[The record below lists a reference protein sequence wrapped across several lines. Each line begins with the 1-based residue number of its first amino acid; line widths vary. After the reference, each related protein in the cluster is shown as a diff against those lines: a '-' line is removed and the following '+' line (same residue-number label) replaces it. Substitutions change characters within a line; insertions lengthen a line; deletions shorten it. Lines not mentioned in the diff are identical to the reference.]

1 MFRKGMGEMKKT
13 KLILL
18 VAALTMGQLLTGCG
32 ASETSTE
39 SDGETVA
46 NVSVNDTEANA
57 ENAVSE
63 AAENTET
70 AEENSQVASADE
82 MADVADVVEEGM
94 TPVYAA
100 ELKDGVYPVIVDSS
114 SSMFSITSCELTV
127 ENGTMTAV
135 MTMGG
140 TGYLQVFMG
149 TGEEAVKAEEDTY
162 IPYVE
167 NENGEHTFT
176 VPVEALD
183 MGIDCSAFSKRKEKW
198 YDRVL
203 VFRAD
208 SLPQEA
214 FVNQTI
220 VTVESLSLE
229 DGTYTVE
236 VQLEGGSGK
245 ATVESPATLKV
256 ENGKAYAT
264 IIWSSSN
271 YDYMV
276 VEEEKYEPINTQGNS
291 TFEIP
296 VAGFDRKL
304 SVSADTTAM
313 STPHEIE
320 YTLYFDSNSIT
331 RVP

>member
-18 VAALTMGQLLTGCG
+18 VAALTMGQLLTSCG

-57 ENAVSE
+57 ENAVSD

-100 ELKDGVYPVIVDSS
+100 ELKDGVYPVTVDSS

-149 TGEEAVKAEEDTY
+149 IGEEAVKAEEDTY

-256 ENGKAYAT
+256 ENGKAYAA

-320 YTLYFDSNSIT
+320 YTLYFDSNSIK

>member
-1 MFRKGMGEMKKT
+1 MVFRKGMDEMKKT
-13 KLILL
+13 KVILL
-18 VAALTMGQLLTGCG
+18 VMALAMGQVMTGCG
-32 ASETSTE
+32 ADTQVEE
-39 SDGETVA
+39 ETVG
-46 NVSVNDTEANA
+46 NVSVNDTEID
-57 ENAVSE
+57 V
-63 AAENTET
+63 ENTASDDTEAEEST
-70 AEENSQVASADE
+70 EENSQVASADE
-82 MADVADVVEEGM
+82 MTDVTDVVEEGM
-94 TPVYAA
+94 TPVYAE
-100 ELKDGVYPVIVDSS
+100 ELKDGVYPVTVDSS

-127 ENGTMTAV
+127 EKGAMTAV

-149 TGEEAVKAEEDTY
+149 TGEEAVKAGEDAY

-176 VPVEALD
+176 IPVEALD

-214 FVNQTI
+214 FAHQTT

-229 DGTYTVE
+229 DGDYTIE

-245 ATVESPATLKV
+245 ATVESPTALKV
-256 ENGKAYAT
+256 EDGKAYAA

-276 VEEEKYEPINTQGNS
+276 VDEEKYEPINTEGNS

-304 SVSADTTAM
+304 SVAADTTAM
-313 STPHEIE
+313 STPHEIA
-320 YTLYFDSNSIT
+320 YTLYFDSDSIT

>member
-1 MFRKGMGEMKKT
+1 MKKT

-18 VAALTMGQLLTGCG
+18 VAALTMGQLLTSCG

-46 NVSVNDTEANA
+46 NVSVNDTEANT
-57 ENAVSE
+57 ENAVSD

-100 ELKDGVYPVIVDSS
+100 ELKDGVYPVTVDSS

-149 TGEEAVKAEEDTY
+149 IGEEAVKAEEDTY

-256 ENGKAYAT
+256 ENGKAYAA

-320 YTLYFDSNSIT
+320 YTLYFDSNSIK

>member
-13 KLILL
+13 KVILL
-18 VAALTMGQLLTGCG
+18 VTVLTMGQLLVGCE
-32 ASETSTE
+32 ASKTNTASN
-39 SDGETVA
+39 GETVA
-46 NVSVNDTEANA
+46 NVSVNDTETESAASDTA
-57 ENAVSE
+57 E
-63 AAENTET
+63 AEET
-70 AEENSQVASADE
+70 TEENSQVASADE
-82 MADVADVVEEGM
+82 MADVADVVEEDM
-94 TPVYAA
+94 TPVYAT
-100 ELKDGVYPVIVDSS
+100 ELKDGVYPVTVDSS

-127 ENGTMTAV
+127 ENGTMSAV

-140 TGYLQVFMG
+140 TGYLKVFMG
-149 TGEEAVKAEEDTY
+149 TGEEAVTAGEDAC

-214 FVNQTI
+214 FVNQTM

-245 ATVESPATLKV
+245 ATVESPATFKV
-256 ENGKAYAT
+256 EKGQAYAT
-264 IIWSSSN
+264 ITWSSSN

-276 VEEEKYEPINTQGNS
+276 VDEEKYEPINTEGNS

-296 VAGFDRKL
+296 LASFDRKL
-304 SVSADTTAM
+304 SIAANTTAM

-331 RVP
+331 KVP

>member
-18 VAALTMGQLLTGCG
+18 VAALTMGQLLTSCG

-57 ENAVSE
+57 ENAVSD

-70 AEENSQVASADE
+70 AEENSQVASSDE

-100 ELKDGVYPVIVDSS
+100 ELKDGVYPVTVDSS

-149 TGEEAVKAEEDTY
+149 IGEEAVKAEEDTY

-245 ATVESPATLKV
+245 ATVESPTTLKV

>member
-1 MFRKGMGEMKKT
+1 MKKT
-13 KLILL
+13 KVFLL
-18 VAALTMGQLLTGCG
+18 VAALTMGQLLAGCG
-32 ASETSTE
+32 ASENNTG

-46 NVSVNDTEANA
+46 NVSVNDTETDV
-57 ENAVSE
+57 ENAVSDT
-63 AAENTET
+63 AEDTET
-70 AEENSQVASADE
+70 TEENSQVASADE

-94 TPVYAA
+94 TPVYVA
-100 ELKDGVYPVIVDSS
+100 ELKDGVYPVTVDSS

-127 ENGTMTAV
+127 EKGTMTAV

-149 TGEEAVKAEEDTY
+149 TGEEAVKAGEDAY

-167 NENGEHTFT
+167 NENGEHTFA

-220 VTVESLSLE
+220 VTAESLSLE

-256 ENGKAYAT
+256 ENGKAYAV
-264 IIWSSSN
+264 IVWSSPN

-276 VEEEKYEPINTQGNS
+276 VEEEKYEPINTEGNS

-320 YTLYFDSNSIT
+320 YTLYFDSNSII

>member
-13 KLILL
+13 KVFLL
-18 VAALTMGQLLTGCG
+18 VAALTMGQLLAGCG
-32 ASETSTE
+32 ASENNTG

-46 NVSVNDTEANA
+46 NVSVNDTE
-57 ENAVSE
+57 
-63 AAENTET
+63 TT
-70 AEENSQVASADE
+70 EENSQVASADE
-82 MADVADVVEEGM
+82 MTDVADVVEEGM

-100 ELKDGVYPVIVDSS
+100 ELKDGVYPVTVDSS

-149 TGEEAVKAEEDTY
+149 TGEEAVKAGEDAY

-220 VTVESLSLE
+220 VTAESLSLE

-256 ENGKAYAT
+256 ENGKAYAV
-264 IIWSSSN
+264 IVWSSPN

-276 VEEEKYEPINTQGNS
+276 VEEEKYEPVNTEGNS